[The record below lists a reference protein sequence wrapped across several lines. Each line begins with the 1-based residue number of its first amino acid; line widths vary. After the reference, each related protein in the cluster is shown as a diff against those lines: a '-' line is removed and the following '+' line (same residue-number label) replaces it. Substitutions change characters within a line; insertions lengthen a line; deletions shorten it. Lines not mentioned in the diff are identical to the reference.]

1 MEAILKQFQQFL
13 KEYEEGF
20 INDKECYDKIA
31 FIILCKSAGIFMNE
45 QEDL

>member
-20 INDKECYDKIA
+20 INDKECYDKIHKQ
-31 FIILCKSAGIFMNE
+31 FIGNNK
-45 QEDL
+45 